1 MRKYLFCILI
11 NPLFW
16 NSTAPFHST
25 KDRKVG
31 EALNAFPGP
40 GDYAQRVTKIVPKVQ
55 DKMHNAFTTKV
66 CYLFISFSL
75 SFIIDRLR
83 DFVPQHLVLDW

>member
-1 MRKYLFCILI
+1 MLEMRKYIFCNLI
-11 NPLFW
+11 NRIFW

-40 GDYAQRVTKIVPKVQ
+40 GDYAQKTTKIVPKVQ

-66 CYLFISFSL
+66 C
-75 SFIIDRLR
+75 
-83 DFVPQHLVLDW
+83 